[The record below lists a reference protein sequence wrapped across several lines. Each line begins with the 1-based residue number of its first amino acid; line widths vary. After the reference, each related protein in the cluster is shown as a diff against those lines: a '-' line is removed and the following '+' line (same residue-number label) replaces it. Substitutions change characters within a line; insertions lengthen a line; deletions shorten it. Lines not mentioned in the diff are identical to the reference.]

1 MRVGRCLTRGANRS
15 WEMGFK
21 MLKPIVKQ
29 LLSMRKGKKMEIDG
43 CSAPYSEKSDDK
55 ALQRQ

>member
-1 MRVGRCLTRGANRS
+1 
-15 WEMGFK
+15 MGFK